1 MEKKHSYKAT
11 IASRVYRHSGCAVC
25 HGKQISPDRSLA
37 ILNPALAAEWC
48 SENDKTPYEV
58 TPKSDYEALWK
69 CPNPNHPPYKQ
80 KVRVRSRGVG
90 CIYCSP
96 KGKKHPKDYEDELH
110 RIFPNI
116 KILKPFSKSNERIE
130 CQCKKCGYIWNP
142 YPYSLLKSK
151 GCPNCKN
158 LD

>member
-1 MEKKHSYKAT
+1 MTAFFT
-11 IASRVYRHSGCAVC
+11 
-25 HGKQISPDRSLA
+25 LA
-37 ILNPALAAEWC
+37 
-48 SENDKTPYEV
+48 
-58 TPKSDYEALWK
+58 
-69 CPNPNHPPYKQ
+69 
-80 KVRVRSRGVG
+80 VG
-90 CIYCSP
+90 CLYCSR

-130 CQCKKCGYIWNP
+130 CQCEKCGHIWNP

-158 LD
+158 ID